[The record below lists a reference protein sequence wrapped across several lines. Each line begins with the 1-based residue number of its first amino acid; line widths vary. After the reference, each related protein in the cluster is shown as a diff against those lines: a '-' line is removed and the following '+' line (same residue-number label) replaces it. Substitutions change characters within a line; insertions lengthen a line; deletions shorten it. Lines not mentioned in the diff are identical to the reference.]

1 MKVEF
6 SLLSRMDDPG
16 MISPITPSTIK
27 ASFPPLDPVQTKK
40 AEDIKAVLQ
49 QTLDTLKNSKSEI
62 SDQRKA
68 MAAERVARIK
78 AAIKALKQTPGMDPQ
93 AMAKMVARLAK
104 ELASAVKAYKAAGGT
119 DAAVASGGAA
129 PATPTASASNP
140 QASTEVTAAVE
151 TEMPVDYSTPSEAA
165 DPQAT
170 QQMAMGVKAYQQ
182 TQTNTSGKKSGKEQ
196 DDAFIK
202 DARDVLEEL
211 KFMAKLQKIRIKI
224 KKEDALIGDF
234 DPSMRDIR
242 VIEKAVDEA
251 EKALTQ
257 IARQNMSAQSL

>member
-1 MKVEF
+1 
-6 SLLSRMDDPG
+6 

-27 ASFPPLDPVQTKK
+27 ASFPPLDPVQAKK

-119 DAAVASGGAA
+119 DAAVASGGVA
-129 PATPTASASNP
+129 PAASASDP
-140 QASTEVTAAVE
+140 KASTDQTAAVE
-151 TEMPVDYSTPSEAA
+151 TEMPVDSTASEPT

-182 TQTNTSGKKSGKEQ
+182 TQTNTSGKKSSKEQ

-224 KKEDALIGDF
+224 KKEDALMGDF

-257 IARQNMSAQSL
+257 IARQSMSAQSL